1 MVTGWKDVAGKKCH
15 FDSSGVMQTGWKLVD
30 GSWYY
35 FKGSGEMATGWLQV
49 TSGSPWYYL
58 KSDGKMVTGWM
69 QIGNKWYCFK
79 SNGEMYANTTTPDG
93 YRVGS
98 DGAQISEVNTSTS
111 QEIQNDN
118 YLNSHMSEE
127 ELYRCAS
134 QAASMIKRRLYNPN
148 SFILNYVLVFDYEGY
163 ACALAINY
171 SAMNLMGGY
180 SREIKDFIYFG
191 YDNFISEDYLD
202 ALDKYKLSKY
212 ISDKGFDFEE
222 LDVDRVLSGMQ

>member
-1 MVTGWKDVAGKKCH
+1 
-15 FDSSGVMQTGWKLVD
+15 
-30 GSWYY
+30 
-35 FKGSGEMATGWLQV
+35 MATGWLQV